1 MRKYQPPIECLVPEF
16 ENDMYRERGNETEPE
31 ISRDIETLV
40 PELENDIYIYIYT
53 EREREDSGDPEL

>member
-1 MRKYQPPIECLVPEF
+1 MVPEF